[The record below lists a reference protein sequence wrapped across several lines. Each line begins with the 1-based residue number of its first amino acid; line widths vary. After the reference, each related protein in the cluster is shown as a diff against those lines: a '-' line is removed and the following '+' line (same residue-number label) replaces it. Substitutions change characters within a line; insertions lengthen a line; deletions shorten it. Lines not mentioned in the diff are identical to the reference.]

1 MVCIPCG
8 PDTLILGLSPM
19 LAGSMLS
26 LDATGSEA
34 QSKYG
39 ALQSDAANSKRFL
52 AAPVYVVAM
61 NCIRWQSSCCYFHVS
76 DVPKFSEL
84 YMVTRLS

>member
-1 MVCIPCG
+1 
-8 PDTLILGLSPM
+8 M

-26 LDATGSEA
+26 PEVTGSVA

-39 ALQSDAANSKRFL
+39 ALQLAAADSKRFL

-61 NCIRWQSSCCYFHVS
+61 NCIRWQSSCCYFYVS
-76 DVPKFSEL
+76 GVPVDFEFE
-84 YMVTRLS
+84 VE